1 MRIAHLAW
9 ESLHSIA
16 VGGLAVHVTEVT
28 EALAAE
34 GDEIHVFTRSA
45 PGHAAHEV
53 VDGVHYHRLELP
65 GGDDFLWQVAELN
78 RRWVDAVLRAE
89 DELGRFDLVH
99 AHDWLSADAM
109 AWVTAGRPRPTVFT
123 IHSTEYGRCGN
134 NFYEGESARI
144 RQIERGGLHAAD
156 LVIAVSEALKAEI
169 MWMYELTDEQVVV
182 IHNGV
187 RAARFAGSVDAGS
200 VRAPYGVGV
209 EDPMVLFVGRLV
221 AQKGPDLL
229 LEAVPE
235 VLEQFPTAAFVFTG
249 DGYLLQG
256 LEHRSVQLGVA
267 GAVHFVGYTSD
278 GELERLFKA
287 CDVVC
292 VPSRN
297 EPFGIVVLEAW
308 SAGKPVVVSAAGG
321 TDEFVDDGRNGV
333 KVVPEPAALAKG
345 LLAVLGLEDRGR
357 ALGLQGRA
365 DARDRFTWAAVAR
378 QTRLAY
384 HLVAA

>member
-28 EALAAE
+28 EALAAQ
-34 GDEIHVFTRSA
+34 GDEVHVFTRSA
-45 PGHAAHEV
+45 PGHDAHEI

-78 RRWVDAVLRAE
+78 RRWVDEVYRAE
-89 DELGRFDLVH
+89 DEGGPFDVVH
-99 AHDWLSADAM
+99 ADDWLSADAM

-134 NFYEGESARI
+134 NFYEGESATI
-144 RQIERGGLHAAD
+144 RQIERVALHAAD
-156 LVIAVSEALKAEI
+156 VVIAVSEALKAEI
-169 MWMYELTDEQVVV
+169 MWMYELADDQVVV

-187 RAARFAGSVDAGS
+187 RASRFAGPVDAEA
-200 VRAPYGVGV
+200 VRAPYGVGAD
-209 EDPMVLFVGRLV
+209 DPMVLFVGRLV

-235 VLEQFPTAAFVFTG
+235 VREHFATAAFVFTG
-249 DGYLLQG
+249 DGYLLQS
-256 LEHRSVQLGVA
+256 LEHRAVQLGVA
-267 GAVHFVGYTSD
+267 GAVHFAGYTDD
-278 GELERLFKA
+278 GELERLFKS

-308 SAGKPVVVSAAGG
+308 SAGKPVVASAAGG

-345 LLAVLGLEDRGR
+345 LLSVLGLDDRGR
-357 ALGLQGRA
+357 AMGAQGRA
-365 DARDRFTWAAVAR
+365 DALDRFTWAAVAR
-378 QTRLAY
+378 RTRTVY
-384 HLVAA
+384 TRVAA

>member
-16 VGGLAVHVTEVT
+16 VGGLAVHVSEVT
-28 EALAAE
+28 EALAAG

-45 PGHAAHEV
+45 PGHHHHEV

-65 GGDDFLWQVAELN
+65 PGDDFLGQVAELN
-78 RRWVDAVLRAE
+78 RRWVDEVFRVE
-89 DELGRFDLVH
+89 DEAGPFDLVH

-109 AWVTAGRPRPTVFT
+109 TWITAGRPRRTVFT

-156 LVIAVSEALKAEI
+156 LVIAVSEALKTEI
-169 MWMYELTDEQVVV
+169 MWMYELADDQVTV
-182 IHNGV
+182 IYNGV
-187 RAARFAGSVDAGS
+187 RAARFTGPVDVEAA
-200 VRAPYGVGV
+200 RAPYGVGPG
-209 EDPMVLFVGRLV
+209 DPMILFVGRLV
-221 AQKGPDLL
+221 GQKGPDLL

-235 VLEQFPTAAFVFTG
+235 VLEQFPTAAFIFTG
-249 DGYLLQG
+249 DGYLLQS
-256 LEHRSVQLGVA
+256 LEHRSVHLGVA
-267 GAVHFVGYTSD
+267 GAVHFVGYTDD
-278 GELERLFKA
+278 GELERLFKS

-308 SAGKPVVVSAAGG
+308 SAGKPVVASSAGG

-345 LLAVLGLEDRGR
+345 LLTVLGLDDRGR
-357 ALGLQGRA
+357 TMGLQGRA
-365 DARDRFTWAAVAR
+365 DALDRFTWGAVAR
-378 QTRLAY
+378 RTRAVYERLA
-384 HLVAA
+384 A